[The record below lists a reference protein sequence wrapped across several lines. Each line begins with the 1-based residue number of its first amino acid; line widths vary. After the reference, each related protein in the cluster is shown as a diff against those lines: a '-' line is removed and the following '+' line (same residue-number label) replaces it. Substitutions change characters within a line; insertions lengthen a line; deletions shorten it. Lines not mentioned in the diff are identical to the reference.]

1 MARRL
6 ADKHKTK
13 QQQMNIKDFNRNKKP
28 RKNRK
33 IPIDYNN
40 KKNNNKTKICL
51 NKYFSVNYTIYKNTN
66 TKTKTTI

>member
-6 ADKHKTK
+6 AGKQKRK
-13 QQQMNIKDFNRNKKP
+13 NQQQMKIKDFNRNKKP
-28 RKNRK
+28 RKNWK

-40 KKNNNKTKICL
+40 KKKTHNNKTKICL

-66 TKTKTTI
+66 TKTI